1 MALFN
6 LEKIKRVP
14 TEPGVY
20 FFKNK
25 NNDIIYIGKAKHLRN
40 RVRSYFQNNKYQTP
54 KNISMSK
61 RIVDIEWLVV
71 RNEVEALLTEANLI
85 KQHQPYYN
93 VNLKDDKSFPFIRI
107 TNEPFPRV
115 FITREIIRDGSKYF
129 GPYTDVIYLR
139 RTLKA
144 IRRIFPVRS
153 CDYFIDQSVIDAKKI
168 KLCLDYHI
176 KKCEGPC
183 EGLVTKSHY
192 KEMIDN
198 IISFLHGKTKISEDY
213 IKNQMKIAS
222 KQLRY
227 EDAVIYRDQLLA
239 IKEFK
244 KKQTKINADF
254 DDRDII
260 GYAKEN
266 DFGIVVIVRIR
277 NGRIASR
284 EKLSI
289 TNLDENDAN
298 MVKTVI
304 TQFYFDT
311 DFIPSEICVQHP
323 PDSINN
329 LMAWLKEK
337 RGRKVKI
344 ISPQKGEKAKQVRL
358 AYQNAKLLLGEWIVN
373 KQKRKD
379 LIPKMIQQLQDDL
392 QLKAPPRKIECF
404 DISHL
409 GGTNTVASM
418 VCFIDGKAR
427 KSNYRKYNIKSVDGV
442 DDFASIREVVFRR
455 YKRVKEE
462 GTGLPDLIV
471 VDGGKGQL
479 SMAVSA
485 LRELGLDYVPII
497 SLAKKLE
504 EVFMPGHADP
514 QSIHKQSP
522 GLILLRQ
529 LRDEAH
535 RFAITF
541 QRQKRNKSVSK
552 SVFINIKGIGE
563 KKVQKLLSKYKD
575 LEVVASKLDQELAK
589 ELSISKATAKEVI
602 ETAKRIIS

>member
-1 MALFN
+1 MKQFN
-6 LEKIKRVP
+6 LNKIKSVP

-20 FFKNK
+20 FFKDK
-25 NNDIIYIGKAKHLRN
+25 KNDIIYIGKAINLRN
-40 RVRSYFQNNKYQTP
+40 RVRSYFQKNKYQTP
-54 KNISMSK
+54 KNTSMIK
-61 RIVDIEWLVV
+61 RIIDVEWLVV

-129 GPYTDVIYLR
+129 GPYTDVVYLR

-153 CDYFIDQSVIDAKKI
+153 CDFYIDQAVIDQKKI
-168 KLCLDYHI
+168 SLCLDYHI

-183 EGLVTKSHY
+183 EGLVSKGHY

-198 IISFLHGKTKISEDY
+198 IVSFLHGKTKSSEIY
-213 IKNQMKIAS
+213 IHNQMEKAS
-222 KQLRY
+222 SQLRY
-227 EDAVIYRDQLLA
+227 EDAGIFRDQLHA
-239 IKEFK
+239 IKAFK
-244 KKQTKINADF
+244 KKQIKINADF

-260 GYAKEN
+260 SYAKEN
-266 DFGIVVIVRIR
+266 DFGVVVIVRIR

-284 EKLSI
+284 EKLSLS
-289 TNLDENDAN
+289 NLDEDDAA
-298 MVKTVI
+298 MIKTVI

-311 DFIPSEICVQHP
+311 DFIPSEICVQQI
-323 PDSINN
+323 PDSVDELLI
-329 LMAWLKEK
+329 WLKEK
-337 RGRKVKI
+337 RGKKVD
-344 ISPQKGEKAKQVRL
+344 ISFPQKGEKAKQVRL
-358 AYQNAKLLLGEWIVN
+358 AHQNAKLLLGEWVIN
-373 KQKRKD
+373 KKKRKD
-379 LIPKMIQQLQDDL
+379 LIPKMVKQLQDDL
-392 QLKAPPRKIECF
+392 QLKVPPRKIECF

-418 VCFIDGKAR
+418 VCFVDGKPR
-427 KSNYRKYNIKSVDGV
+427 KNNYRKYNIKSVDGI
-442 DDFASIREVVFRR
+442 DDFASIREVVYRR

-462 GTGLPDLIV
+462 GDGFPDLIV

-485 LRELGLDYVPII
+485 LRELGLDYLPII

-504 EVFMPGHADP
+504 EVFIPGNSDA

-535 RFAITF
+535 RFAIEF
-541 QRQKRNKSVSK
+541 QRQKRSK
-552 SVFINIKGIGE
+552 SISDSVFLSIKGMG
-563 KKVQKLLSKYKD
+563 KRKVQRLLSHYSD
-575 LEVVASKLDQELAK
+575 LNVIANLKTDELAK
-589 ELSISKATAKEVI
+589 ELSISNLIADEIIDKAKKT
-602 ETAKRIIS
+602 IS

>member
-1 MALFN
+1 MKQFN
-6 LEKIKRVP
+6 LNKIKSVP

-20 FFKNK
+20 FFKDK
-25 NNDIIYIGKAKHLRN
+25 KNDIIYIGKAINLRN
-40 RVRSYFQNNKYQTP
+40 RVRSYFQKNKYQTP
-54 KNISMSK
+54 KNTSMIK
-61 RIVDIEWLVV
+61 RIIDVEWLVV

-129 GPYTDVIYLR
+129 GPYTDVLYLR

-153 CDYFIDQSVIDAKKI
+153 CDFYIDQAVIDQKKI
-168 KLCLDYHI
+168 SLCLDYHI

-183 EGLVTKSHY
+183 EGLVSKGHY

-198 IISFLHGKTKISEDY
+198 IVSFLHGKTKSSEIY
-213 IKNQMKIAS
+213 IHNQMEKAS
-222 KQLRY
+222 SQLRY
-227 EDAVIYRDQLLA
+227 EDAGIFRDQLHA
-239 IKEFK
+239 IKAFK
-244 KKQTKINADF
+244 KKQIKINADF

-266 DFGIVVIVRIR
+266 DFGVVVIVRIR

-284 EKLSI
+284 EKLSLS
-289 TNLDENDAN
+289 NLDEDDAA
-298 MVKTVI
+298 MIKTVI

-311 DFIPSEICVQHP
+311 DFIPSEICVQQI
-323 PDSINN
+323 PDSVDELLI
-329 LMAWLKEK
+329 WLKEK
-337 RGRKVKI
+337 RGKKVD
-344 ISPQKGEKAKQVRL
+344 ISFPQKGEKAKQVRL
-358 AYQNAKLLLGEWIVN
+358 AHQNAKLLLGEWVIN
-373 KQKRKD
+373 KKKRKD
-379 LIPKMIQQLQDDL
+379 LIPKMVKQLQDDL
-392 QLKAPPRKIECF
+392 QLKVPPRKIECF

-418 VCFIDGKAR
+418 VCFVDGKPR
-427 KSNYRKYNIKSVDGV
+427 KNNYRKYNIKSVDGI
-442 DDFASIREVVFRR
+442 DDFASIREVVYRR

-462 GTGLPDLIV
+462 GDGFPDLIV

-485 LRELGLDYVPII
+485 LRELGLDYLPII

-504 EVFMPGHADP
+504 EVFIPGNSDA

-535 RFAITF
+535 RFAIEF
-541 QRQKRNKSVSK
+541 QRQKRSK
-552 SVFINIKGIGE
+552 SISDSVFLSIKGVGE
-563 KKVQKLLSKYKD
+563 KKVQKLLSNYSD
-575 LEVVASKLDQELAK
+575 LNVIANLKTDELAK
-589 ELSISKATAKEVI
+589 ELSISNLIADEIIDKAKKT
-602 ETAKRIIS
+602 IS

>member
-1 MALFN
+1 MKQFN
-6 LEKIKRVP
+6 LNKIKSVP
-14 TEPGVY
+14 TESGVY
-20 FFKNK
+20 FFKDK
-25 NNDIIYIGKAKHLRN
+25 KNDIIYIGKAINLRN
-40 RVRSYFQNNKYQTP
+40 RVRSYFQKNKYQTP
-54 KNISMSK
+54 KNTSMIK
-61 RIVDIEWLVV
+61 RIIDVEWLVV

-129 GPYTDVIYLR
+129 GPYTDVVYLR

-153 CDYFIDQSVIDAKKI
+153 CDFYIDQAVIDQKKI
-168 KLCLDYHI
+168 SLCLDYHI

-183 EGLVTKSHY
+183 EGLVSKGHY

-198 IISFLHGKTKISEDY
+198 IVSFLHGKTKSSEIY
-213 IKNQMKIAS
+213 IHNQMEKAS
-222 KQLRY
+222 SQLRY
-227 EDAVIYRDQLLA
+227 EDAGIFRDQLHA
-239 IKEFK
+239 IKAFK
-244 KKQTKINADF
+244 KKQIKINADF

-266 DFGIVVIVRIR
+266 DFGVVVIVRIR

-284 EKLSI
+284 EKLSLS
-289 TNLDENDAN
+289 NLDEDDAA
-298 MVKTVI
+298 MIKTVI

-311 DFIPSEICVQHP
+311 DFIPPEICVQHI
-323 PDSINN
+323 PDSVDELLI
-329 LMAWLKEK
+329 WLKEK
-337 RGRKVKI
+337 RGKKVD
-344 ISPQKGEKAKQVRL
+344 ISFPQKGEKAKQVRL
-358 AYQNAKLLLGEWIVN
+358 AHQNAKLLLGEWVIN
-373 KQKRKD
+373 KKKRKD
-379 LIPKMIQQLQDDL
+379 LIPKMVKQLQDDL
-392 QLKAPPRKIECF
+392 QLKVPPRKIECF

-418 VCFIDGKAR
+418 VCFADGKPR
-427 KSNYRKYNIKSVDGV
+427 KNNYRKYNIKSVDGI
-442 DDFASIREVVFRR
+442 DDFASIREVVYRR

-462 GTGLPDLIV
+462 GDGFPDLIV

-485 LRELGLDYVPII
+485 LRELGLDYLPII

-504 EVFMPGHADP
+504 EVFIPGNSDA

-535 RFAITF
+535 RFAIEF
-541 QRQKRNKSVSK
+541 QRQKRSK
-552 SVFINIKGIGE
+552 SISDSVFLSIKGMG
-563 KKVQKLLSKYKD
+563 KRKVQRLLSHYSD
-575 LEVVASKLDQELAK
+575 LNVIANLKTDELAK
-589 ELSISKATAKEVI
+589 ELSISNLIADEIIDKAKKT
-602 ETAKRIIS
+602 IS

>member
-1 MALFN
+1 M
-6 LEKIKRVP
+6 IKR
-14 TEPGVY
+14 
-20 FFKNK
+20 
-25 NNDIIYIGKAKHLRN
+25 IID
-40 RVRSYFQNNKYQTP
+40 V
-54 KNISMSK
+54 
-61 RIVDIEWLVV
+61 EWLVV

-129 GPYTDVIYLR
+129 GPYTDVVYLR

-153 CDYFIDQSVIDAKKI
+153 CDFYIDQAVIDQKKI
-168 KLCLDYHI
+168 SLCLDYHI

-183 EGLVTKSHY
+183 EGLVTETDY

-198 IISFLHGKTKISEDY
+198 IISFLNGKTKSSEIY
-213 IKNQMKIAS
+213 IHNQMKKAS
-222 KQLRY
+222 SQLRY
-227 EDAVIYRDQLLA
+227 EDAGIFRDQLHA

-244 KKQTKINADF
+244 KKQIKVNADF

-266 DFGIVVIVRIR
+266 DFGVVVIVRIR

-284 EKLSI
+284 EKLSLS
-289 TNLDENDAN
+289 NLDEDDAA
-298 MVKTVI
+298 MIKTVI

-311 DFIPSEICVQHP
+311 DFIPSEICVQHI
-323 PDSINN
+323 PDSVDELLI
-329 LMAWLKEK
+329 WLKEK
-337 RGRKVKI
+337 RGKKVG
-344 ISPQKGEKAKQVRL
+344 ISLPQKGEKAKQIRL
-358 AYQNAKLLLGEWIVN
+358 AHQNAKLLLGEWVIN
-373 KQKRKD
+373 KKKRKD
-379 LIPKMIQQLQDDL
+379 LIPKMVKQLQDDL

-418 VCFIDGKAR
+418 VCFMDGKPR
-427 KSNYRKYNIKSVDGV
+427 KNNYRKYNIKSVDGI
-442 DDFASIREVVFRR
+442 DDFASIREVVYRR

-462 GTGLPDLIV
+462 GDGFPDLIV

-485 LRELGLDYVPII
+485 LRELGLDYLPII

-504 EVFMPGHADP
+504 EVFIPGNSDA

-535 RFAITF
+535 RFAIEF
-541 QRQKRNKSVSK
+541 QRQKRSK
-552 SVFINIKGIGE
+552 SISDSVFLSIKGMG
-563 KKVQKLLSKYKD
+563 KRKVQRLLSHYSD
-575 LEVVASKLDQELAK
+575 LNVIANLETNELAK
-589 ELSISKATAKEVI
+589 ELSISNSIANEIINKAKKT
-602 ETAKRIIS
+602 IS

>member
-1 MALFN
+1 MKQSN
-6 LEKIKRVP
+6 LNKIKSVP

-20 FFKNK
+20 FFKDK
-25 NNDIIYIGKAKHLRN
+25 KNDIIYIGKAINLRN
-40 RVRSYFQNNKYQTP
+40 RVRSYFQKNKYQTP
-54 KNISMSK
+54 KNTSMIK
-61 RIVDIEWLVV
+61 RIIDVEWLVV

-129 GPYTDVIYLR
+129 GPYTDVVYLR

-153 CDYFIDQSVIDAKKI
+153 CDFYIDQAVIDQKKI
-168 KLCLDYHI
+168 SLCLDYHI

-183 EGLVTKSHY
+183 EGLVSKGHY

-198 IISFLHGKTKISEDY
+198 IVSFLHGKTKSSEIY
-213 IKNQMKIAS
+213 IHNQMEKAS
-222 KQLRY
+222 SQLRY
-227 EDAVIYRDQLLA
+227 EDAGIFRDQLHA
-239 IKEFK
+239 IKAFK
-244 KKQTKINADF
+244 KKQIKINADF

-266 DFGIVVIVRIR
+266 DFGVVVIVRIR

-284 EKLSI
+284 EKLSLS
-289 TNLDENDAN
+289 NLDEDDAA
-298 MVKTVI
+298 MIKTVI

-311 DFIPSEICVQHP
+311 DFIPSEICVQQI
-323 PDSINN
+323 PDSVDELLI
-329 LMAWLKEK
+329 WLKEK
-337 RGRKVKI
+337 RGKKVD
-344 ISPQKGEKAKQVRL
+344 ISFPQKGEKAKQVRL
-358 AYQNAKLLLGEWIVN
+358 AHQNAKLLLGKWLIN
-373 KQKRKD
+373 KKKRKD
-379 LIPKMIQQLQDDL
+379 LIPKMVKQLQDDL
-392 QLKAPPRKIECF
+392 QLKVPPRKIECF

-418 VCFIDGKAR
+418 VCFVDGKPR
-427 KSNYRKYNIKSVDGV
+427 KNNYRKYNIKSVDGI
-442 DDFASIREVVFRR
+442 DDFASIREVVYRR

-462 GTGLPDLIV
+462 GDGFPDLIV

-485 LRELGLDYVPII
+485 LRELGLDYLPII

-504 EVFMPGHADP
+504 EVFIPGNSDA

-535 RFAITF
+535 RFAIEF
-541 QRQKRNKSVSK
+541 QRQKRSK
-552 SVFINIKGIGE
+552 SISDSVFLSIKGMG
-563 KKVQKLLSKYKD
+563 KRKVQRLLSHYSD
-575 LEVVASKLDQELAK
+575 LNVIANLKTDELAK
-589 ELSISKATAKEVI
+589 ELSISNLIAEEIIDKAKKT
-602 ETAKRIIS
+602 IS

>member
-1 MALFN
+1 MKQFN
-6 LEKIKRVP
+6 SNKIKIVP

-20 FFKNK
+20 FFKDK
-25 NNDIIYIGKAKHLRN
+25 KNDIIYIGKAINLRN
-40 RVRSYFQNNKYQTP
+40 RVRSYFQKNKYQTP
-54 KNISMSK
+54 KNTSMIK
-61 RIVDIEWLVV
+61 RIIEVEWLVV
-71 RNEVEALLTEANLI
+71 GNEVEALLTEANLI

-107 TNEPFPRV
+107 TSEPFPRV

-129 GPYTDVIYLR
+129 GPYTDVVYLR

-153 CDYFIDQSVIDAKKI
+153 CDFYIEQAVIDQKKI
-168 KLCLDYHI
+168 SLCLDYHI

-183 EGLVTKSHY
+183 EGLVSEERY

-198 IISFLHGKTKISEDY
+198 IVSFLHGKTKSSEIY
-213 IKNQMKIAS
+213 IHNQMEKAS
-222 KQLRY
+222 SQLRY
-227 EDAVIYRDQLLA
+227 EDAGIFRDQLHA
-239 IKEFK
+239 IKAFK
-244 KKQTKINADF
+244 KKQIKINADF

-284 EKLSI
+284 EKLSMS
-289 TNLDENDAN
+289 NLDEDDAV
-298 MVKTVI
+298 MIKTVI

-311 DFIPSEICVQHP
+311 DFIPSEICVQHI
-323 PDSINN
+323 PDSVDELLI
-329 LMAWLKEK
+329 WLKEK
-337 RGRKVKI
+337 RGKKVG
-344 ISPQKGEKAKQVRL
+344 ISLPQKGEKAKQVRL
-358 AYQNAKLLLGEWIVN
+358 AHQNAKLLLGEWVIN
-373 KQKRKD
+373 KKKRKD
-379 LIPKMIQQLQDDL
+379 LIPKMVKQLQDDL
-392 QLKAPPRKIECF
+392 QLKVPPRKIECF

-418 VCFIDGKAR
+418 VCFMDGKPR
-427 KSNYRKYNIKSVDGV
+427 KNNYRKYNIKSVDGI
-442 DDFASIREVVFRR
+442 DDFASIREVVYRR
-455 YKRVKEE
+455 YKRVKDE
-462 GTGLPDLIV
+462 GDGFPDLIV

-485 LRELGLDYVPII
+485 LRELGLDYLPII

-504 EVFMPGHADP
+504 EVFIPGNSDA

-535 RFAITF
+535 RFAIDF
-541 QRQKRNKSVSK
+541 QRQKRNKTISD
-552 SVFINIKGIGE
+552 SVFLSIKGMGK
-563 KKVQKLLSKYKD
+563 KKVQRLLSHYSD
-575 LEVVASKLDQELAK
+575 LNVIANLKTGELAK
-589 ELSISKATAKEVI
+589 ELSISNLIADEIIDKAKKT
-602 ETAKRIIS
+602 IS

>member
-1 MALFN
+1 MKQFN
-6 LEKIKRVP
+6 LNKIKSVP

-20 FFKNK
+20 FFKDK
-25 NNDIIYIGKAKHLRN
+25 KNDIIYIGKAINLRN
-40 RVRSYFQNNKYQTP
+40 RVRSYFQKNKYQTP
-54 KNISMSK
+54 KNTSMIK
-61 RIVDIEWLVV
+61 RIIDVEWLVV

-129 GPYTDVIYLR
+129 GPYTDVVYLR

-153 CDYFIDQSVIDAKKI
+153 CDFYIDQAVIDQKKI
-168 KLCLDYHI
+168 SLCLDYHI

-183 EGLVTKSHY
+183 EGLVSKAHY

-198 IISFLHGKTKISEDY
+198 IVSFLHGKTKSSEIY
-213 IKNQMKIAS
+213 IHNQMEKAS
-222 KQLRY
+222 SQLRY
-227 EDAVIYRDQLLA
+227 EDAGIFRDQLHA
-239 IKEFK
+239 IKAFK
-244 KKQTKINADF
+244 KKQIKINADF

-266 DFGIVVIVRIR
+266 DFGVVVIVRIR

-284 EKLSI
+284 EKLSMS
-289 TNLDENDAN
+289 NLDEDDAA
-298 MVKTVI
+298 MIKTVI

-311 DFIPSEICVQHP
+311 DFIPSEICVQQI
-323 PDSINN
+323 PDSVDELLI
-329 LMAWLKEK
+329 WLKEK
-337 RGRKVKI
+337 RGKKVD
-344 ISPQKGEKAKQVRL
+344 ISFPQKGEKAKQVRL
-358 AYQNAKLLLGEWIVN
+358 AHQNAKLLLGEWVIN
-373 KQKRKD
+373 KKKRKD
-379 LIPKMIQQLQDDL
+379 LIPKMVKQLQDDL
-392 QLKAPPRKIECF
+392 QLKVPPRKIECF

-418 VCFIDGKAR
+418 VCFVDGKPR
-427 KSNYRKYNIKSVDGV
+427 KNNYRKYNIKSVDGI
-442 DDFASIREVVFRR
+442 DDFASIREVVYRR

-462 GTGLPDLIV
+462 GDGFPDLIV

-485 LRELGLDYVPII
+485 LRELGLDYLPII

-504 EVFMPGHADP
+504 EVFIPGNSDA

-535 RFAITF
+535 RFAIEF
-541 QRQKRNKSVSK
+541 QRQKRSK
-552 SVFINIKGIGE
+552 SISDSVFLSIKGMG
-563 KKVQKLLSKYKD
+563 KRKVQRLLSHYSD
-575 LEVVASKLDQELAK
+575 LNVIANLKTDELAK
-589 ELSISKATAKEVI
+589 ELSISNLIADEIIDKAKKT
-602 ETAKRIIS
+602 IS

>member
-1 MALFN
+1 MKQFN
-6 LEKIKRVP
+6 LNKIKSVP

-20 FFKNK
+20 FFKDK
-25 NNDIIYIGKAKHLRN
+25 KNDIIYIGKAINLRN
-40 RVRSYFQNNKYQTP
+40 RVRSYFQKNKYQTP
-54 KNISMSK
+54 KNTSMIK
-61 RIVDIEWLVV
+61 RIVDVEWLVV

-129 GPYTDVIYLR
+129 GPYTDVVYLR

-153 CDYFIDQSVIDAKKI
+153 CDFYIDQAVIDQKKI
-168 KLCLDYHI
+168 SLCLDYHI

-183 EGLVTKSHY
+183 EGLVSKGHY

-198 IISFLHGKTKISEDY
+198 IVSFLHGKTKSSEIY
-213 IKNQMKIAS
+213 IHNQMEKAS
-222 KQLRY
+222 SQLRY
-227 EDAVIYRDQLLA
+227 EDAGIFRDQLHA
-239 IKEFK
+239 IKAFK
-244 KKQTKINADF
+244 KKQIKINADF

-277 NGRIASR
+277 NGRIARR
-284 EKLSI
+284 EKLSMS
-289 TNLDENDAN
+289 NLDEDDAA
-298 MVKTVI
+298 MIKTVI

-311 DFIPSEICVQHP
+311 DFIPSEICVQQI
-323 PDSINN
+323 PDSVDELLI
-329 LMAWLKEK
+329 WLKEK
-337 RGRKVKI
+337 RGKKVD
-344 ISPQKGEKAKQVRL
+344 ISFPQKGEKAKQVRL
-358 AYQNAKLLLGEWIVN
+358 AHQNAKLLLGEWLIN
-373 KQKRKD
+373 KKKRKD
-379 LIPKMIQQLQDDL
+379 LIPKMVKQLQDDL
-392 QLKAPPRKIECF
+392 QLKVPPRKIECF

-418 VCFIDGKAR
+418 VCFVDGKPR
-427 KSNYRKYNIKSVDGV
+427 KNNYRKYNIKSVDGI
-442 DDFASIREVVFRR
+442 DDFASIREVVYRR

-462 GTGLPDLIV
+462 GDGFPDLIV

-485 LRELGLDYVPII
+485 LRELGLDYLPII

-504 EVFMPGHADP
+504 EVFIPGNSDA

-535 RFAITF
+535 RFAIEF
-541 QRQKRNKSVSK
+541 QRQKRSK
-552 SVFINIKGIGE
+552 SISDSVFLSIKGMG
-563 KKVQKLLSKYKD
+563 KRKVQRLLSHYSD
-575 LEVVASKLDQELAK
+575 LNVIANLKTGELAK
-589 ELSISKATAKEVI
+589 ELSISNLIADEIIDKAKKT
-602 ETAKRIIS
+602 IS

>member
-1 MALFN
+1 MKQFN
-6 LEKIKRVP
+6 LNKIKSVP

-20 FFKNK
+20 FFKDK
-25 NNDIIYIGKAKHLRN
+25 KNDIIYIGKAINLRN
-40 RVRSYFQNNKYQTP
+40 RVRSYFQKNKYQTP
-54 KNISMSK
+54 KNTSMIK
-61 RIVDIEWLVV
+61 RIIDVEWLVV

-129 GPYTDVIYLR
+129 GPYTDVVYLR

-153 CDYFIDQSVIDAKKI
+153 CDFYIDQAVIDQKKI
-168 KLCLDYHI
+168 SLCLDYHI

-183 EGLVTKSHY
+183 EGLVSKGHY

-198 IISFLHGKTKISEDY
+198 IVSFLHGKTKSSEIY
-213 IKNQMKIAS
+213 IHNQMEKAS
-222 KQLRY
+222 SQLRY
-227 EDAVIYRDQLLA
+227 EDAGIFRDQLHA
-239 IKEFK
+239 IKAFK
-244 KKQTKINADF
+244 KKQIKINADF

-266 DFGIVVIVRIR
+266 DFGVVVIVRIR

-284 EKLSI
+284 EKLSLS
-289 TNLDENDAN
+289 NLDEDDAA
-298 MVKTVI
+298 MIKTVI

-311 DFIPSEICVQHP
+311 DFIPSEICVQQI
-323 PDSINN
+323 PDSVDELLI
-329 LMAWLKEK
+329 WLKEK
-337 RGRKVKI
+337 RGKKVD
-344 ISPQKGEKAKQVRL
+344 ISFPQKGEKAKQVRL
-358 AYQNAKLLLGEWIVN
+358 AHQNAKLLLGEWVIN
-373 KQKRKD
+373 KKKRKD
-379 LIPKMIQQLQDDL
+379 LIPKMVKQLQDDL
-392 QLKAPPRKIECF
+392 QLKVPPRKIECF

-418 VCFIDGKAR
+418 VCFVDGKPR
-427 KSNYRKYNIKSVDGV
+427 KNNYRKYNIKSVDGI
-442 DDFASIREVVFRR
+442 DDFASIREVVYRR

-462 GTGLPDLIV
+462 GDGFPDLIV

-485 LRELGLDYVPII
+485 LRELGLDYLPII

-504 EVFMPGHADP
+504 EVFIPGNSNA

-535 RFAITF
+535 RFAIEF
-541 QRQKRNKSVSK
+541 QRQKRSK
-552 SVFINIKGIGE
+552 SISDSVFLSIKGMGK
-563 KKVQKLLSKYKD
+563 KKVQRLLSHYSD
-575 LEVVASKLDQELAK
+575 LNVIANLETGELAK
-589 ELSISKATAKEVI
+589 ELSISNLIAEEIIDKAKKT
-602 ETAKRIIS
+602 IS

>member
-1 MALFN
+1 
-6 LEKIKRVP
+6 
-14 TEPGVY
+14 
-20 FFKNK
+20 
-25 NNDIIYIGKAKHLRN
+25 
-40 RVRSYFQNNKYQTP
+40 
-54 KNISMSK
+54 MSK

-213 IKNQMKIAS
+213 IKDQMKIAS

-462 GTGLPDLIV
+462 GAGLPDLIV

-552 SVFINIKGIGE
+552 SVFINIKGMGE

-589 ELSISKATAKEVI
+589 ELSISKAAAKEVI